1 MEFSL
6 PKIGLAA
13 ALLLAPAAGALDLS
27 DDPAEKGQQISQ
39 AAKDNDAG
47 FGDSEAIM
55 QMVLTNAHGDTSTR
69 ELRMRTLENPAPDD
83 GDKSMIIFDR
93 PRDVEGTALLTHAHI
108 LNPDD
113 QWLFLPSLGRV
124 KRISSA
130 NKSGP
135 FMGSEFAYEDFS
147 SQEPA
152 KFANTWLREEACPIP
167 AQKTIPSPTKEPISS
182 ATGELTESPTP
193 GNEPPVPY
201 SNAGGKLK
209 APVTALS
216 CHVIER
222 RPLYEK
228 SGYTRQMTWVDT
240 QDLQVRKVDYYDR
253 KNALL
258 KILIM
263 SDYRLYE
270 DKHWRAH
277 DLYMVNQNNQKTTRL
292 TWTDFKFKSGFDASD
307 FDKNSLKR
315 AR

>member
-1 MEFSL
+1 MKFSL
-6 PKIGLAA
+6 PSFGLAA
-13 ALLLAPAAGALDLS
+13 TLLLAPAAGALEFS
-27 DDPAEKGQQISQ
+27 DDPSEKGQQISQ

-47 FGDSEAIM
+47 FSDSEAIM

-152 KFANTWLREEACPIP
+152 KFTNAWLREEACP
-167 AQKTIPSPTKEPISS
+167 
-182 ATGELTESPTP
+182 
-193 GNEPPVPY
+193 
-201 SNAGGKLK
+201 
-209 APVTALS
+209 APVAALT

-228 SGYTRQMTWVDT
+228 SGYTRQVTWVDT
-240 QDLQVRKVDYYDR
+240 EDLQVRKVDYYDR
-253 KNALL
+253 KDALL
-258 KILIM
+258 KILIL

-277 DLYMVNQNNQKTTRL
+277 DLYMVNQNNAKTTRL
-292 TWTDFKFKSGFDASD
+292 SWTDFKFKSGFDASD

>member
-1 MEFSL
+1 MIKQSARTLGFLCTLMAISS
-6 PKIGLAA
+6 PSI
-13 ALLLAPAAGALDLS
+13 ALDLS
-27 DDPAEKGQQISQ
+27 DNPAIRGKQI
-39 AAKDNDAG
+39 ADEAKSRDAG
-47 FGDSEAIM
+47 FRDSEAIM
-55 QMVLTNAHGDTSTR
+55 QMVLTNSHGDTSTR
-69 ELRMRTLENPAPDD
+69 ELRMRTLENPDPND

-108 LNPDD
+108 LDPDD

-152 KFANTWLREEACPIP
+152 KFEYTWTREEPCPGP
-167 AQKTIPSPTKEPISS
+167 A
-182 ATGELTESPTP
+182 ATLT
-193 GNEPPVPY
+193 
-201 SNAGGKLK
+201 
-209 APVTALS
+209 
-216 CHVIER
+216 CHVVER

-228 SGYTRQMTWVDT
+228 SGYTRQMTWIDT
-240 QDLQVRKVDYYDR
+240 KDLQVRKVDYYDR

-258 KILIM
+258 KILIL
-263 SDYRLYE
+263 SDHRLYE

-277 DLYMVNQNNQKTTRL
+277 DLYMVNQNNAKTTRL
-292 TWTDFKFKSGFDASD
+292 TWTEFKFHSGFDDAD

>member
-1 MEFSL
+1 MKTPRSPLRLIATLMVAGAALPTQLAAQEFSDE
-6 PKIGLAA
+6 
-13 ALLLAPAAGALDLS
+13 PAV
-27 DDPAEKGQQISQ
+27 KGKQIAQ
-39 AAKDNDAG
+39 AAKDNDLG

-69 ELRMRTLENPAPDD
+69 ELRMRTLENPDPDD

-108 LNPDD
+108 LDPDD
-113 QWLFLPSLGRV
+113 QWLYLPSLGRV

-147 SQEPA
+147 SQEPG
-152 KFANTWLREEACPIP
+152 KFGYVWLREEACPEP
-167 AQKTIPSPTKEPISS
+167 ATT
-182 ATGELTESPTP
+182 LT
-193 GNEPPVPY
+193 
-201 SNAGGKLK
+201 
-209 APVTALS
+209 

-228 SGYTRQMTWVDT
+228 SGYTRQMTWIDT
-240 QDLQVRKVDYYDR
+240 GDLQVRKVDYYDR

-258 KILIM
+258 KILIL

-270 DKHWRAH
+270 DRHWRSH
-277 DLYMVNQNNQKTTRL
+277 DLYMVNQNNAKTTRL
-292 TWTDFKFKSGFDASD
+292 TWKDFTFKSGLDARD
-307 FDKNSLKR
+307 FERESLKR

>member
-1 MEFSL
+1 MKSH
-6 PKIGLAA
+6 PT
-13 ALLLAPAAGALDLS
+13 LLALVCAATFLPAPLLALELA
-27 DDPAEKGQQISQ
+27 DDPAVKGLQIAQ
-39 AAKDNDAG
+39 EAKRRDLG
-47 FGDSEAIM
+47 FADSEAVM
-55 QMVLTNAHGDTSTR
+55 QMVLTNSHGDTSTR

-152 KFANTWLREEACPIP
+152 KFEYTWLRTEPCP
-167 AQKTIPSPTKEPISS
+167 K
-182 ATGELTESPTP
+182 
-193 GNEPPVPY
+193 
-201 SNAGGKLK
+201 
-209 APVTALS
+209 PVTDPVADLT
-216 CHVIER
+216 CHVTER

-228 SGYTRQMTWVDT
+228 SGYTRQITWVDVD
-240 QDLQVRKVDYYDR
+240 DLQVRKVDYYDR

-258 KILIM
+258 KTLIL
-263 SDYRLYE
+263 SDYRLYGA
-270 DKHWRAH
+270 KHWRAH
-277 DLYMVNQNNQKTTRL
+277 DLYMVNQNNNKTTRL
-292 TWTDFKFKSGFDASD
+292 TWSDFKFGNGSSDAD
-307 FDKNSLKR
+307 FDTNSLKR

>member
-1 MEFSL
+1 MKPSPKFIALVCAAMLL
-6 PKIGLAA
+6 PSP
-13 ALLLAPAAGALDLS
+13 LLALDLS
-27 DDPAEKGQQISQ
+27 DDPAVKGLQI
-39 AAKDNDAG
+39 AEEAKRRDAG
-47 FGDSEAIM
+47 FADSEAVM
-55 QMVLTNAHGDTSTR
+55 QMVLTNAHGDKSTR

-108 LNPDD
+108 LEPDD

-152 KFANTWLREEACPIP
+152 KFEYTWLRTEPCPDP
-167 AQKTIPSPTKEPISS
+167 VAD
-182 ATGELTESPTP
+182 LT
-193 GNEPPVPY
+193 
-201 SNAGGKLK
+201 
-209 APVTALS
+209 
-216 CHVIER
+216 CHVTER

-228 SGYTRQMTWVDT
+228 SGYTRQITWVDT
-240 QDLQVRKVDYYDR
+240 DDLQVRKVEYYDR

-258 KILIM
+258 KTLVV
-263 SDYRLYE
+263 SDYRLYNE
-270 DKHWRAH
+270 KYWRAH
-277 DLYMVNQNNQKTTRL
+277 DLYMVNRNNDKTTRL
-292 TWTDFKFKSGFDASD
+292 TWGDFTFANGFDSAD

>member
-1 MEFSL
+1 MNFS
-6 PKIGLAA
+6 PPSFGLAA
-13 ALLLAPAAGALDLS
+13 ALFLAPAAGALDFS
-27 DDPAEKGQQISQ
+27 SDPAEKGQQISQ
-39 AAKDNDAG
+39 AAKDKDAG

-152 KFANTWLREEACPIP
+152 KFANIWLREEACP
-167 AQKTIPSPTKEPISS
+167 
-182 ATGELTESPTP
+182 
-193 GNEPPVPY
+193 
-201 SNAGGKLK
+201 
-209 APVTALS
+209 APVATLT

-253 KNALL
+253 KDALL
-258 KILIM
+258 KILVL
-263 SDYRLYE
+263 SDYRLYD
-270 DKHWRAH
+270 DKHWRSH
-277 DLYMVNQNNQKTTRL
+277 DLYMVNQNNGKTTRL
-292 TWTDFKFKSGFDASD
+292 SWTDFKFKAGLDASD